1 MFGEGLIDF
10 EVDEKHEQGWDEE
23 RACGGIDR
31 VARQIQE
38 GALPHGRVLLEY
50 QIRRYSRLI
59 LNYFF
64 RCKEAKSTCFHPS
77 RGARE
82 IKALNTHTN
91 SIISPAV
98 RLFLNIWDCRYISRV
113 SSLPLIHVRHG
124 TRDGPISIQP
134 NDGQVPNR
142 RRAAENVR

>member
-23 RACGGIDR
+23 RACGRIDR

-50 QIRRYSRLI
+50 QVRRYSRLI

-64 RCKEAKSTCFHPS
+64 RF
-77 RGARE
+77 
-82 IKALNTHTN
+82 
-91 SIISPAV
+91 
-98 RLFLNIWDCRYISRV
+98 
-113 SSLPLIHVRHG
+113 
-124 TRDGPISIQP
+124 
-134 NDGQVPNR
+134 
-142 RRAAENVR
+142 